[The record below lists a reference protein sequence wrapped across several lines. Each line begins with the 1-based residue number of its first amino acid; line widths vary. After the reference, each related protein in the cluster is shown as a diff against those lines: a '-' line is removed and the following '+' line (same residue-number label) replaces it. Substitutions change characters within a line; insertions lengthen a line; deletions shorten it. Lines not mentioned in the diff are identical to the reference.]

1 VIAER
6 LTDRQLS
13 TLAWASWW
21 FFVAAMVG
29 SAIAT
34 LADPAPFDPAAVAE
48 GGAFLVVLLPFPLAG
63 VLILRRQPRNT
74 VGWLLAGIGV
84 LWGIGGVADGY
95 AQYGLVADPGS
106 VPGPEVAATIS
117 NGIWAPAIGVTGTF
131 LFLLF
136 PDGHL
141 PGRRWR
147 PVALLS
153 GTVLVT
159 LTLCLYLSPDRLT
172 EVPMEGL
179 VNPLGIE
186 SLAPFLH
193 AALDVLILVL
203 ALCTLLSVVALVK
216 RFRRARGVERQQL
229 KWLASAAA
237 VVGGAFVLGI
247 VVSLGVPDDK
257 PQPGWMAVFDQLS
270 FLSFA
275 LIPIAIGVA
284 VLRYRLY
291 DIDVVINRALVYG
304 SLTAC
309 LAAVY
314 LTSVLLLQ
322 LLLRPLTE
330 RSDLAVAASTLAV
343 AALFGPARRRIQ
355 VAVDRRFYRHK
366 YDAARTVTDFS
377 ARLRREIDLDTIG
390 SDLVRIA
397 DEAVRPTAASLWL
410 RPAVTVSGR
419 PRPRKDTP

>member
-1 VIAER
+1 MIADR

-13 TLAWASWW
+13 ALAWASWW
-21 FFVAAMVG
+21 LFVAAMVG

-106 VPGPEVAATIS
+106 VPGPAVAATIS

-172 EVPMEGL
+172 EVPVEGL

-203 ALCTLLSVVALVK
+203 ALCTLLCVLALVT

-237 VVGGAFVLGI
+237 IVGGAFVLG
-247 VVSLGVPDDK
+247 VVASLGVPDDK

-314 LTSVLLLQ
+314 LTS
-322 LLLRPLTE
+322 R
-330 RSDLAVAASTLAV
+330 A
-343 AALFGPARRRIQ
+343 PAP
-355 VAVDRRFYRHK
+355 APAPPADR
-366 YDAARTVTDFS
+366 
-377 ARLRREIDLDTIG
+377 
-390 SDLVRIA
+390 
-397 DEAVRPTAASLWL
+397 AVRPRGGGVHARGGRALRTGPAADPGRRRPALLPAPVRRGPDRGGVQRPAAPGDRPRRDRHRPGADRSDAVQPTDANLWL
-410 RPAVTVSGR
+410 RPRNGSRTHR
-419 PRPRKDTP
+419 P